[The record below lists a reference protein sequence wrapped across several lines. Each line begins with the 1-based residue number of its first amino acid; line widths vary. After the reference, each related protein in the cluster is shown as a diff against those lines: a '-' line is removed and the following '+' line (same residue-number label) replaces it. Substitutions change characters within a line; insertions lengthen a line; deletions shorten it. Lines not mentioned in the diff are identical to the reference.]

1 MRQYEYRVEEV
12 AINEGNR
19 DADLAES
26 LNAFGRQG
34 WRVVSLEVDP
44 KSIQKGKRIKV
55 LLERRAGKVS
65 KAAEKENAAEQNP
78 SKTTS
83 MASPKSSRS
92 RRPAKK

>member
-19 DADLAES
+19 DDDLTES
-26 LNAFGRQG
+26 LNAFGQQG
-34 WRVVSLEVDP
+34 WRVVSLGVDP

-55 LLERRAGKVS
+55 LLERRAGKGS
-65 KAAEKENAAEQNP
+65 KAAGKETAAGRNP

-83 MASPKSSRS
+83 TASPKSSQS